1 MTSVVSHW
9 LRITLETLGCMS
21 SVFVVVV
28 VVVVV
33 CFVLSKVNKGTRS
46 FISKPCFHASFVT

>member
-21 SVFVVVV
+21 SVFFVV

>member
-28 VVVVV
+28 VVV
-33 CFVLSKVNKGTRS
+33 CFVLCKVNKGTRS

>member
-28 VVVVV
+28 VVVV

-46 FISKPCFHASFVT
+46 FISKPCFHANFVT

>member
-21 SVFVVVV
+21 SVF